1 MQDGMPNSRA
11 ALRHSFAMKGH
22 PQEGPLTQGWLEGW
36 TGLDRAAFSEVKSS
50 QDLRYY

>member
-36 TGLDRAAFSEVKSS
+36 TGQLS
-50 QDLRYY
+50 QK